1 MFEEVKFTR
10 LSAMELYHVL
20 QTTNFDNPILNR
32 FRYMVTTNIDVLK
45 KEVDATNTAFP
56 DPEKLPEYRTK
67 RNEIFK
73 KYDIKDDKSYSE
85 MPVDAKK
92 SLDDEIL
99 VLDTEYKDFLIEL
112 KKLDAEKEE
121 FLDEEITLKLYKINI
136 DLLPTI
142 SKDNKYSGWD
152 IWSVLNRYVIIA
164 PKD

>member
-1 MFEEVKFTR
+1 MFEEVKLTR
-10 LSAMELYHVL
+10 ISAMELHHVL
-20 QTTNFDNPILNR
+20 QTTNFDDPMVNR
-32 FRYMVTTNIDVLK
+32 FRYMITTNIEALK
-45 KEVDATNTAFP
+45 KEIDEINKAFP
-56 DPEKLPEYRTK
+56 PPEKLSEYQTK

-85 MPVDAKK
+85 MPVDARK

-99 VLDTEYKDFLIEL
+99 VLETEYKDLIDEVKRL
-112 KKLDAEKEE
+112 EAEKKE
-121 FLDEEITLKLYKINI
+121 FLDEEITVKLYKIDI